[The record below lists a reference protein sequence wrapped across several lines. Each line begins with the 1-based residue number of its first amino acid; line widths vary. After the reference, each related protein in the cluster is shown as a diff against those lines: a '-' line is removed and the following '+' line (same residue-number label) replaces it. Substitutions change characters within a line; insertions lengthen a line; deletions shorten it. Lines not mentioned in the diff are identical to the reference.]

1 MINFDDH
8 TKENIKKHNSDW
20 PQIPDDLYRI
30 LIIQGSGSGKTNS
43 ILNLI
48 NEEQDIDKIYLYT
61 NDSYGAKHILI
72 NKINSASLKNFNEK
86 QKLQQIAFNHLSNID
101 FKDFMNLYKKC
112 NARVIDATPPSDNPP
127 RFRNNLLE
135 RV

>member
-8 TKENIKKHNSDW
+8 TKENIKNHNSDW

-48 NEEQDIDKIYLYT
+48 NEE
-61 NDSYGAKHILI
+61 
-72 NKINSASLKNFNEK
+72 
-86 QKLQQIAFNHLSNID
+86 
-101 FKDFMNLYKKC
+101 
-112 NARVIDATPPSDNPP
+112 
-127 RFRNNLLE
+127 
-135 RV
+135 

>member
-48 NEEQDIDKIYLYT
+48 NEEQYIDKIYLHT

-72 NKINSASLKNFNEK
+72 NKRNSTSLKNFNDSK
-86 QKLQQIAFNHLSNID
+86 AFIEYLNGMDDIYTNFEEYSLN
-101 FKDFMNLYKKC
+101 KNGKY
-112 NARVIDATPPSDNPP
+112 
-127 RFRNNLLE
+127 
-135 RV
+135 